1 MYETSSFAVTHTM
14 RYGSPVLALGCSPDN
29 TRLVV
34 GLADCTLA
42 VKQRLL
48 QVAAVVSEQ
57 ARGGAIGG
65 EKGAPSMT
73 PPPPPRLLQRSAR
86 VLRGGSYRYFLRGQ
100 ATTASAEDV
109 AVESGGAKQRLRAY
123 DLALKRFEYGAAL
136 DSALAT
142 NNPSVVTRCAT
153 ASLLP
158 PSSPGLATS
167 PRLRSLLEELVSR
180 QGLVRA
186 LVGRAEG
193 GTLEPLLA
201 FLARHIA
208 DPRYASL
215 LIDVSEGEQQRSS
228 PSSSLPA

>member
-1 MYETSSFAVTHTM
+1 MNGIPTERYPPCAQVYEASSFSVTHTM

-34 GLADCTLA
+34 GLADCTVA

-57 ARGGAIGG
+57 VGRRRAWATH
-65 EKGAPSMT
+65 ASVVLLT
-73 PPPPPRLLQRSAR
+73 PPLTPTWQRSAR

-136 DSALAT
+136 DAALT
-142 NNPSVVTRCAT
+142 THNPTVVTRCVGIPAGGV
-153 ASLLP
+153 LLR
-158 PSSPGLATS
+158 GD
-167 PRLRSLLEELVSR
+167 
-180 QGLVRA
+180 
-186 LVGRAEG
+186 
-193 GTLEPLLA
+193 
-201 FLARHIA
+201 H
-208 DPRYASL
+208 
-215 LIDVSEGEQQRSS
+215 
-228 PSSSLPA
+228 